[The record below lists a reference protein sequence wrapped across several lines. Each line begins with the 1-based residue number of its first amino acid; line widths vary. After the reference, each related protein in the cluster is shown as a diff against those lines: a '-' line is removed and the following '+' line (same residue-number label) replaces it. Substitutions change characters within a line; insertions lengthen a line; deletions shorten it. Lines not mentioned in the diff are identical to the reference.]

1 MTLGIILAIA
11 ASAAFG
17 FNGATVRRGVA
28 TGRASQGMYITIYLG
43 LVLFVIASA
52 ASGQLFRAGEMSGRD
67 YGLLVAGGFF
77 HILAGRYCNYR
88 AVAALGA
95 NRAGPIVG
103 VSILGTVLIA
113 VVFLN
118 EVVDAV
124 KGVGIALVMIGPAL
138 VTPSRRPARVA
149 ASAGGSSGDRAS
161 AAPAFTPKTAEGY
174 LFGLLAAG
182 LWGAGPVL
190 MRAGLDTTQLGIWG
204 GTVAYAT
211 AAVVLLFA
219 LAIPGQATGVV
230 KMDRDAQVWFSV
242 SAVNSFL
249 ANVFRFSALALAPV
263 SVVIPLMR
271 TAVVFQL
278 GFNYLINR
286 SIESFEPKVLGGL
299 FVSLVGATLL
309 VV

>member
-1 MTLGIILAIA
+1 MEA
-11 ASAAFG
+11 A
-17 FNGATVRRGVA
+17 
-28 TGRASQGMYITIYLG
+28 
-43 LVLFVIASA
+43 
-52 ASGQLFRAGEMSGRD
+52 
-67 YGLLVAGGFF
+67 
-77 HILAGRYCNYR
+77 
-88 AVAALGA
+88 
-95 NRAGPIVG
+95 
-103 VSILGTVLIA
+103 
-113 VVFLN
+113 
-118 EVVDAV
+118 
-124 KGVGIALVMIGPAL
+124 
-138 VTPSRRPARVA
+138 
-149 ASAGGSSGDRAS
+149 GDRAS

-286 SIESFEPKVLGGL
+286 SIESFEPKVLGG
-299 FVSLVGATLL
+299 FVRVAGRRDATGGVGLRAVGGGAQPLVERYERRVQEAGRRKGTMRRRR
-309 VV
+309 